1 MSNTDR
7 ISAALCGNQAW
18 QLDRVYARG
27 RRETLASLTA
37 LIPGHIASADFS
49 RRAPELEDVEVVFS
63 TWGMDGDLAR
73 SLAALPKLK
82 AFFYAAGS
90 VRHFARPLLDAGVIV
105 VSAWAANAVPVAR
118 FTLAQILLSLK
129 GYFRN
134 VREAAL
140 PGNRG
145 LALATD
151 APGICEETVALLGC
165 GMVGR
170 QVAELLRPFGLDVAV
185 YDPFLADAEAAALGV
200 RKVPLAEAFA
210 AALVVSNH
218 LPDLPATRG
227 LLTAGLFGS
236 MRSGASFINTG
247 RGATVSEPGLIST
260 LAARPD
266 LTALLDVTD
275 PEPPAA
281 DSPWY
286 GLANV
291 RLSSHIAGS
300 HGNEVVRMADLC
312 LEEFRAWREGRA
324 LRYRVTAEML
334 ANMA

>member
-1 MSNTDR
+1 MSANDR
-7 ISAALCGNQAW
+7 IPAALCGNQAW
-18 QLDRVYARG
+18 QLDRVYSRG

-37 LIPGHIASADFS
+37 LIPGYVASADFP
-49 RRAPELEDVEVVFS
+49 RQAHALKDVEVLFS
-63 TWGMDGDLAR
+63 TWGMDEDLAR
-73 SLAALPKLK
+73 SLAALPRLK

-134 VREAAL
+134 VREAGL
-140 PGNRG
+140 PENRG
-145 LALATD
+145 RALATD

-165 GMVGR
+165 GMAGR
-170 QVAELLRPFGLDVAV
+170 QVAELLRPFGLEVLV
-185 YDPFLADAEAAALGV
+185 CDPFLPDGEAAALGV

-210 AALVVSNH
+210 AAQVVSNH

-227 LLTAGLFGS
+227 ILTAALFDS
-236 MRSGASFINTG
+236 MRPGATFINTG
-247 RGATVSEPGLIST
+247 RGATVSEPGLAAV

-275 PEPPAA
+275 PEPPPAN
-281 DSPWY
+281 SPWH

-300 HGNEVVRMADLC
+300 NGNEVVCMADLC

-324 LRYRVTAEML
+324 LKYRVTPEML